1 MNMRN
6 LFGRALPLS
15 LLLALSLPS
24 HSHSPGTKLIEKKAA
39 QKPAAAIPNK
49 EVLPPKT
56 RWKMVWSDEFDK
68 PGRPDP
74 KKWKF
79 QTGGTGWGNKE
90 LQYYTDRSDNARV
103 EKGNLVIEARKEVY
117 KGMAYTSA
125 RLNSN
130 GKGWTYGRFEIRA
143 KVPRGRGTWPAI
155 WMMPVGNGKYSKKN
169 WPDNGEID
177 IMEHVGFDQGVI
189 HGSFHTKNWNWIIN
203 TQKTKKID
211 VLDCSSEF
219 HTYALEW
226 TKDELRLFV
235 DAKDYY
241 SYKNPHT
248 NWKDWPFNQPFYLI
262 LNIAVG
268 GSWGGEQGVDDT
280 IFPERMFIDYVRAY
294 KQVQSPVAAALTTA
308 TN

>member
-1 MNMRN
+1 MRKM
-6 LFGRALPLS
+6 FGQAIVLGS
-15 LLLALSLPS
+15 LLVLSAPL
-24 HSHSPGTKLIEKKAA
+24 HSHSPGTKLATKPAER
-39 QKPAAAIPNK
+39 KPAATKVSNK
-49 EVLPPKT
+49 EVLPPANK
-56 RWKMVWSDEFDK
+56 WKMVWSDEFDK
-68 PGRPDP
+68 PGQPDP

-90 LQYYTDRSDNARV
+90 LQYYTDRSENARV

-117 KGMAYTSA
+117 KGMEYTSA
-125 RLNSN
+125 RLNST
-130 GKGWTYGRFEIRA
+130 GKGEFTYGRIEIRA
-143 KVPRGRGTWPAI
+143 KIPRGRGTWPAI

-211 VLDCSSEF
+211 VLDCSSEY

-226 TKDELRLFV
+226 TKDELNLFV
-235 DAKDYY
+235 DSNSYY

-248 NWKDWPFNQPFYLI
+248 NWKDWPFDQPFYLI

-268 GSWGGEQGVDDT
+268 GSWGGEQGIDDT
-280 IFPERMFIDYVRAY
+280 IFPERLFIDYVRLY
-294 KQVQSPVAAALTTA
+294 KQVPPPMASTLANARE
-308 TN
+308 